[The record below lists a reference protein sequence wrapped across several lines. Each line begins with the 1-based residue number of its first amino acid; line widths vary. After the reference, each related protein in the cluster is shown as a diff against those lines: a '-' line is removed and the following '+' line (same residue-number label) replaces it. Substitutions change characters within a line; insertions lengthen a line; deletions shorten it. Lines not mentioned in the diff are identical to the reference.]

1 MEKTIKIA
9 IHLKTGEV
17 FETDWDK
24 DGQFSADTFTAESML
39 SFPVTLYPLG
49 KPTKVNIFVSGSNI
63 AYIEVPQN
71 GN

>member
-1 MEKTIKIA
+1 MEKTTKIT

-17 FETDWDK
+17 FETDWNK
-24 DGQFSADTFTAESML
+24 DAEFSADTFTAESML
-39 SFPVTLYPLG
+39 YFPVTLYPLG
-49 KPTKVNIFVSGSNI
+49 KPTKTNIFVSGSNI